1 MTNFF
6 WSVYQLDTAPTLDS
20 LVDVVI
26 TVHYGRTAT
35 EELTQENYDRW
46 CHGYIFDAMKDQRF
60 GQAFCNH
67 FGITDNH
74 VFYERDVEKCKVMIR
89 KRYL

>member
-1 MTNFF
+1 MSMTH
-6 WSVYQLDTAPTLDS
+6 
-20 LVDVVI
+20 LVQELMLAQ
-26 TVHYGRTAT
+26 HGRTAK
-35 EELTQENYDRW
+35 EELTQESYDRW
-46 CHGYIFDAMKDQRF
+46 CHEYIFDAMKDLRF

-74 VFYERDVEKCKVMIR
+74 VFYERDPEKCKAMIR